1 MEEINNK
8 PIKYIKDNDFKRQ
21 LSVLAGNLANLSAT
35 QIDGDVE
42 QVIST
47 LATYIME
54 LNPMATLNDIRI
66 AFKNAAKGHYGQF
79 FKLSMVQMYHFIK
92 EYFANQTN
100 RVNCQYIEEEPQ
112 APRNRLT
119 DRKNFM
125 AHMYAYHTSGERI
138 YGGWHYCYETMIAN
152 GWATDNDL
160 AANLQKAYKALAEE
174 LETRKFAHPEQ
185 RHEID
190 RMLTEI
196 ADCNNRKL
204 INKAQ
209 EMTCREKFDEWHS
222 IGITPD
228 NVFAQTLKIN

>member
-1 MEEINNK
+1 MEDNNK
-8 PIKYIKDNDFKRQ
+8 PIRYIKSNDFKRE
-21 LSVLAGNLANLSAT
+21 LTLLAGNLANMSAT
-35 QIDGDVE
+35 QIDGDAE

-47 LATYIME
+47 LAEYIME

-79 FKLSMVQMYHFIK
+79 FKLSMVQMYHFVK

-112 APRNRLT
+112 APRNRLM

-125 AHMYAYHTSGERI
+125 AHMYAYHISGERI

-160 AANLQKAYKALAEE
+160 TANLQKAYKALAEE

-190 RMLTEI
+190 RMLAEI
-196 ADCNNRKL
+196 ADCNNSKL
-204 INKAQ
+204 ISKAQ

-222 IGITPD
+222 IEITPD

>member
-66 AFKNAAKGHYGQF
+66 AFKNASKGHYGQF

-100 RVNCQYIEEEPQ
+100 RVNCQYIEEEQQP
-112 APRNRLT
+112 PRNRML

-125 AHMYAYHTSGERI
+125 AHMYQYHATGCKI
-138 YGGWHYCYETMIAN
+138 YGGWHFCWETMIAN

-160 AANLQKAYKALAEE
+160 AANLQNAYKALAEE

-185 RHEID
+185 RQEID
-190 RMLTEI
+190 RMLAEI

-209 EMTCREKFDEWHS
+209 EMTCREKFDYWHS

-228 NVFAQTLKIN
+228 NVFAQTSKIN